1 MSQQQGLGVRVP
13 ELIGP
18 PRAPRLGWAVARR
31 VGMQAWRPVGVAGLA
46 FFPIV
51 ALGTADGGFFPRPW
65 GWATL
70 GLAVAALAVV
80 AIDRHASVGRRPLLL
95 LGVLTALGAWIAASL
110 MWTRSVALT
119 VPELQRVLLYLA
131 AVAIAALVVR
141 AWTARA
147 LLAGVFLGTAGLSVG
162 ALVSYLLTRENAPD
176 VFQGSYLHR
185 PLGYANAMAIAS
197 VIALV
202 LGLGIASDGRSR
214 RARVGAAVALVP
226 VAAALA
232 LTGSRAG
239 WAALFAGLG
248 ATLALSPRR
257 SRLLATWLPIAAV
270 PALMACVMPASHLTS
285 SSIVGAGADELGD
298 RVLLLVVLLSA
309 LSVPLAV
316 VATREPVERPGRDV
330 PRWILAGLGTLAVA
344 AFVVVAVVRSPGLAG
359 DRPMFWRVAGSEIA
373 ERPLLGSGAGT
384 YAQVWLE
391 RRPVDGS
398 VRDAHSVVVEALAE
412 LGPIGAGVVCAL
424 LVLPLCWALRARAR
438 PLVPA
443 AGGAFAA
450 FALHA
455 SVDWDWEMPA
465 VTLAGLFCA
474 VAIGALADEGR
485 GAAPLGGA
493 ARTAVAGVV
502 VLVAALA
509 LAGFV
514 GATSLEHAER
524 ALTRGDLVGAEAA
537 ARGAER
543 WQPWA
548 VEPLLMRG
556 RAQAALGE
564 ARAARA
570 SFTKAVARDPN
581 DYRAWLALATV
592 SSGQAV
598 DVAVTRARELNPR
611 AVQEVSRK
619 EEG

>member
-1 MSQQQGLGVRVP
+1 LQ
-13 ELIGP
+13 
-18 PRAPRLGWAVARR
+18 
-31 VGMQAWRPVGVAGLA
+31 PVGVAAIAGA
-46 FFPIV
+46 PVV
-51 ALGTADGGFFPRPW
+51 ALGIADGGFFARSW
-65 GWATL
+65 SWATL
-70 GLAVAALAVV
+70 GLAVAGLAVV
-80 AIDRHASVGRRPLLL
+80 AIDRQASVGRRALLL
-95 LGVLTALGAWIAASL
+95 LGLLAALGVWIAASL
-110 MWTRSVALT
+110 TWTRSVALT
-119 VPELQRVLLYLA
+119 VPELQRLLVYLA
-131 AVAIAALVVR
+131 AVGIAALVVR

-147 LLAGVFLGTAGLSVG
+147 LLGGVFLGAAGLSAG
-162 ALVSYLLTRENAPD
+162 ALVSYLLTREHPPD

-185 PLGYANAMAIAS
+185 PLGYANAMAITS

-202 LGLGIASDGRSR
+202 LGLGIAADARSR
-214 RARVGAAVALVP
+214 LARVGASVALVP

-239 WAALFAGLG
+239 WATLFVGVGTALV
-248 ATLALSPRR
+248 LAPRR
-257 SRLLATWLPIAAV
+257 NRAFATWLPIAAV
-270 PALMACVMPASHLTS
+270 PTLTACVVSLTDLTS

-298 RVLLLVVLLSA
+298 RVLALVVLLSA
-309 LSVPLAV
+309 LAVAPAVIASRAPVDRPGADASRWIWAGVAALGVAAV
-316 VATREPVERPGRDV
+316 V
-330 PRWILAGLGTLAVA
+330 L
-344 AFVVVAVVRSPGLAG
+344 VAVVRPPGLAG
-359 DRPMFWRVAGSEIA
+359 DRPVFWRVAASELT
-373 ERPLLGSGAGT
+373 EQPLLGSGAGT

-412 LGPIGAGVVCAL
+412 LGPIGAGFVCAL

-474 VAIGALADEGR
+474 VAIGALADDGH
-485 GAAPLGGA
+485 GATQLGGV
-493 ARTAVAGVV
+493 ARLAVAGLS
-502 VLVAALA
+502 VLVAAVA

-514 GATSLEHAER
+514 AATSLEHAER
-524 ALTRGDLVGAEAA
+524 ALAGGDVVAAERA

-548 VEPLLMRG
+548 VEPLLVRG
-556 RAQAALGE
+556 RAQAALGD

-570 SFTKAVARDPN
+570 AFTRAVARDPN

-592 SSGQAV
+592 SSGDAAA
-598 DVAVTRARELNPR
+598 VAVERARELNPR
-611 AVQEVSRK
+611 AVQELSRK